1 LKKKKKKKKPKKPNN
16 KTPLKLQKMNY
27 QQQANEFATAT
38 GTKLKINRSEYGK
51 HFAEDKERRY
61 IFNCTLTRNGKKFT
75 LNFGQS
81 IAAEDTPPTM
91 YDILTCLT
99 KYDPETFENFC
110 GEYGYNTDSI
120 KALKTYKA
128 VQREFKGVNRLF
140 SDILEQLQEIQ

>member
-1 LKKKKKKKKPKKPNN
+1 
-16 KTPLKLQKMNY
+16 MNY

>member
-1 LKKKKKKKKPKKPNN
+1 
-16 KTPLKLQKMNY
+16 MNY

-38 GTKLKINRSEYGK
+38 GTKLKINSSKYGK
-51 HFAEDKERRY
+51 HFTDDKESRY

-81 IAAEDTPPTM
+81 IAAEDTPPSM
-91 YDILTCLT
+91 YDILACLT
-99 KYDPETFENFC
+99 KYDPESFKFFC
-110 GEYGYNTDSI
+110 SEYGYNEDSI

-140 SDILEQLQEIQ
+140 ADVLEQLQEIQ